1 MSARPASTLPW
12 RALVAVALWGAS
24 LPAIRIALEAFHPV
38 GLVATRML
46 VGALVLLAVLRARG
60 ERLVPERRDL
70 GLCLLL
76 GLVLGAHMLI
86 QAFGLVYA
94 PAVDTGWILG
104 FIPVAIAL
112 GAHVFL
118 RQSLGM
124 FNWLGV
130 AVATGGVLL
139 VTLEEPPD
147 FERARVGHVLAWI
160 TCFTWTAYTLAATGV
175 VKRNGALRVSAFCA
189 LVAALV
195 PLVPAAWSGF
205 AVADVDAPALLALGF
220 LGILCSGAAILLW
233 VQALHTDGA
242 ARTGATLYLEPFV
255 TLAVAWVLLDEPLTT
270 WVLVGGP
277 TVLVGVWL
285 VGRETSG

>member
-1 MSARPASTLPW
+1 MPEARILPW

-24 LPAIRIALEAFHPV
+24 LPAVRIALEVFHPV

-70 GLCLLL
+70 GLCVVL

-86 QAFGLVYA
+86 QVFALVHA

-112 GAHVFL
+112 GARVFL
-118 RQSLGM
+118 RQFLGGVG
-124 FNWLGV
+124 WLGV
-130 AVATGGVLL
+130 AVATAGVLL

-147 FERARVGHVLAWI
+147 FERAQLGHVLAWI

-175 VKRNGALRVSAFCA
+175 VKRNGPLRVSAFCV

-205 AVADVDAPALLALGF
+205 VIADVGGRALFALAF
-220 LGILCSGAAILLW
+220 LGILCSGAAQLLW
-233 VQALHTDGA
+233 VQALRTDGA

-255 TLAVAWVLLDEPLTT
+255 TVAVAWVVLDEPLTT

-285 VGRETSG
+285 VGRGSR